1 MSGEYVRGEMNID
14 TQKATWEG
22 FMTVAKWSGVMLI
35 LAVAY
40 ATFTLTMGMNWLVA
54 MALLAIVGIA
64 GGFFMGMGSAW
75 IVTVVGLCV
84 VGIFLQ
90 IIIWIAQLLL

>member
-40 ATFTLTMGMNWLVA
+40 ATFTLTMGMNW
-54 MALLAIVGIA
+54 MIALGILAITGFVLGLVMELGSGWNVAIVSLVVIA
-64 GGFFMGMGSAW
+64 
-75 IVTVVGLCV
+75 VV
-84 VGIFLQ
+84 LQ
-90 IIIWIAQLLL
+90 LIIMFAQAVL